1 MSHDNPEIGEL
12 LDLLGNNTR
21 RRILESLTNEPKYFI
36 QLSKEIGVSQ
46 QAVLKHLFLL
56 ENFGLI
62 ESFKAK
68 SNLAAPDRK
77 YFQLNRSVYLSIGIT
92 GNSMEIKMEN
102 IKGPNK
108 IKAKNNMAI
117 ENKEGSIKKDEEITD
132 ILKNTK
138 HKLELLAKRMQ
149 ELEDEKIHLLK
160 EKQQILEITH
170 QVIRESLE
178 EDLARRILYSNL
190 ISREIT
196 DIEELSEI
204 LNTREKEIKIIVKS
218 LEDRFSVD
226 LI

>member
-1 MSHDNPEIGEL
+1 MSYENQEIGEL
-12 LDLLGNNTR
+12 LDLLGNDTR
-21 RRILESLTNEPKYFI
+21 RRILESLANEPKYFI

-56 ENFGLI
+56 EKFGLI

-108 IKAKNNMAI
+108 VKPKNRMTTEIKGKYI
-117 ENKEGSIKKDEEITD
+117 QRDKEITD

-138 HKLELLAKRMQ
+138 HNLELIEQRM
-149 ELEDEKIHLLK
+149 EEIENEKIGLLK
-160 EKQQILEITH
+160 DKQKILQIAH

-178 EDLARRILYSNL
+178 EDLARKILYSNL
-190 ISREIT
+190 NSRDTT

-204 LNTREKEIKIIVKS
+204 LDTREKEIKIIVKR

>member
-1 MSHDNPEIGEL
+1 MNYENQEIGEL
-12 LDLLGNNTR
+12 LDLLGNDTR
-21 RRILESLTNEPKYFI
+21 RRILESLANEPKYFI

-56 ENFGLI
+56 EKFGLI

-92 GNSMEIKMEN
+92 GNSMEIRMEN

-108 IKAKNNMAI
+108 VKVKNKI
-117 ENKEGSIKKDEEITD
+117 RTENKGKYIQRDKEITD
-132 ILKNTK
+132 ILKKTK
-138 HKLELLAKRMQ
+138 QNLELIEQRM
-149 ELEDEKIHLLK
+149 EEIENEKIGLLK
-160 EKQQILEITH
+160 DKQKILQIAH

-178 EDLARRILYSNL
+178 EDLARKILYSNL
-190 ISREIT
+190 NSRDAT

-204 LNTREKEIKIIVKS
+204 LNTREKEIKIIVKR

>member
-1 MSHDNPEIGEL
+1 MSHNNQEIGQL

-108 IKAKNNMAI
+108 IKAKNIMAI

-138 HKLELLAKRMQ
+138 RKLELIAKRMQ

-160 EKQQILEITH
+160 EKQHILEITH

-196 DIEELSEI
+196 DIEKLSEI

>member
-117 ENKEGSIKKDEEITD
+117 ENKEGSIKKDKEITD

-138 HKLELLAKRMQ
+138 RKLELIAKRMQ

>member
-1 MSHDNPEIGEL
+1 MSYENQEIGEL
-12 LDLLGNNTR
+12 LDLLGNDTR
-21 RRILESLTNEPKYFI
+21 RRILESLANEPKYFI

-56 ENFGLI
+56 EKFGLI

-108 IKAKNNMAI
+108 TKPKNRMTTEIKGKYI
-117 ENKEGSIKKDEEITD
+117 QRDKEITD

-138 HKLELLAKRMQ
+138 HNLELIEQRM
-149 ELEDEKIHLLK
+149 EEIENEKIGLLK
-160 EKQQILEITH
+160 DKQKILQIAH

-190 ISREIT
+190 NSRDT
-196 DIEELSEI
+196 TIEVYPGSF
-204 LNTREKEIKIIVKS
+204 
-218 LEDRFSVD
+218 EDAVFSAR
-226 LI
+226 LASGICFS

>member
-108 IKAKNNMAI
+108 IRSKNNMAI
-117 ENKEGSIKKDEEITD
+117 ESKDGSIKKDKEITD

>member
-1 MSHDNPEIGEL
+1 MSYENQEIGEL
-12 LDLLGNNTR
+12 LDLLGNDTR
-21 RRILESLTNEPKYFI
+21 RRILESLANEPKYFI

-56 ENFGLI
+56 EKFGLI

-108 IKAKNNMAI
+108 TKPKNRMTTEIKGKYI
-117 ENKEGSIKKDEEITD
+117 QRDKEITD
-132 ILKNTK
+132 ILKKTK
-138 HKLELLAKRMQ
+138 QNLELIEQRM
-149 ELEDEKIHLLK
+149 EEIENEKIGLLK
-160 EKQQILEITH
+160 DKQKILQIAH

-190 ISREIT
+190 NSRDTT

-204 LNTREKEIKIIVKS
+204 LNTREKEIKIIVKR

>member
-1 MSHDNPEIGEL
+1 MSYENQEIGEL
-12 LDLLGNNTR
+12 LDLLGNDTR
-21 RRILESLTNEPKYFI
+21 RRILESLANEPKYFI

-56 ENFGLI
+56 EKFGLI

-92 GNSMEIKMEN
+92 GDSMEIRMEN

-108 IKAKNNMAI
+108 VKPKNRMTTEIKGKYI
-117 ENKEGSIKKDEEITD
+117 QRDKEITD

-138 HKLELLAKRMQ
+138 LNLELIEQRM
-149 ELEDEKIHLLK
+149 EEIENEKIGLLK
-160 EKQQILEITH
+160 DKQKILQIAH

-178 EDLARRILYSNL
+178 EDLARKILYSNL
-190 ISREIT
+190 NSRDTT

-204 LNTREKEIKIIVKS
+204 LDTREKEIKIIVKR

>member
-1 MSHDNPEIGEL
+1 MSHNNQEIGQL

-117 ENKEGSIKKDEEITD
+117 ENKEGPIKKDEEITD

-138 HKLELLAKRMQ
+138 RKLELIAKRMQ

-160 EKQQILEITH
+160 EKQHILEITH

-196 DIEELSEI
+196 DIEKLSEI

>member
-1 MSHDNPEIGEL
+1 MSHDNPEIGEF

-117 ENKEGSIKKDEEITD
+117 ENKEGPIKKDEEITD

-138 HKLELLAKRMQ
+138 RKLELIAKRMQ

-190 ISREIT
+190 ISREII

-204 LNTREKEIKIIVKS
+204 LNTREKEIKIVVKS

>member
-1 MSHDNPEIGEL
+1 MSHNNQEIGQL

-108 IKAKNNMAI
+108 IRSKNNMAI
-117 ENKEGSIKKDEEITD
+117 ESKEVSIKKDKEITD

-138 HKLELLAKRMQ
+138 RKLELIAKRMQ

>member
-1 MSHDNPEIGEL
+1 MSHNNQEIGQL

-117 ENKEGSIKKDEEITD
+117 ENKEGSIKKDKEITD

-138 HKLELLAKRMQ
+138 RKLELIAKRMQ

-160 EKQQILEITH
+160 EKQHILEITH

>member
-1 MSHDNPEIGEL
+1 MSYENQEIGEL
-12 LDLLGNNTR
+12 LDLLGNDTR
-21 RRILESLTNEPKYFI
+21 RRILESLANEPKYFI

-56 ENFGLI
+56 EKFGLI

-92 GNSMEIKMEN
+92 GDSMEIRMEN

-108 IKAKNNMAI
+108 VKPKNRMTTEIKGKYI
-117 ENKEGSIKKDEEITD
+117 QRDKEITD

-138 HKLELLAKRMQ
+138 HNLELIERRMK
-149 ELEDEKIHLLK
+149 EIEDEKIGLLK
-160 EKQQILEITH
+160 DKQKILQIAH

-178 EDLARRILYSNL
+178 EDLARKILYSNL
-190 ISREIT
+190 NSRDTT

-204 LNTREKEIKIIVKS
+204 LDTREKEIKIIVKR

>member
-1 MSHDNPEIGEL
+1 MSHNTQEIGQL

-56 ENFGLI
+56 ENFGFI

-138 HKLELLAKRMQ
+138 RKLELIAKRMQ

-160 EKQQILEITH
+160 EKQHILEITH

-196 DIEELSEI
+196 DIEKLSEI